1 MGDPKIS
8 LMIYGTRLST
18 SGWEPLVMLNNP
30 PFPPLANMGVAGV
43 GENPTYYTFRIDQ
56 NYTQYTLVYN
66 PKYIKAHAA
75 QRAGALKVSISI
87 PKGYILDGG
96 PSPYNVFIDIQRA
109 LETYALNP
117 IVGKAGAFEFKATFP
132 ADDVFTR
139 VLDSFRLVETKMP
152 HRPMSSVSG
161 EVGMI
166 IADEAL
172 EDILFKDIQ
181 YPEFS
186 PYKEIAV
193 VRFGE
198 SDNIIKNLDVPRK
211 PKYEIIVNKSNATS
225 RFKSYNYGYNDSIVI
240 DTVRYYGYDERAY
253 EGQLIEFTINEAL
266 NGKYSHLLR
275 VDKERECIEVTINTP
290 KKRKEAY
297 KIVLEG
303 INKPDVFNN
312 LRAYVN
318 GLARPLT
325 SLNTIELI
333 GEELLRSSIDVK
345 IEGKKYLIN
354 GKISINGKNIIV
366 PIKEVPKPKEEKI
379 NRGWGDF
386 YESSDTYGDRSK
398 KTEVIEFKLIL
409 EDSNDIADDRRPY
422 RVRFY
427 NNDIS
432 FSINCQFSRLKGGK
446 GYYTEIIIPSAWAN
460 YYKVA
465 LRTDRA
471 KTSSNQHCGYN
482 ISPNTKEIRI
492 TKDDT
497 DKLSWRD
504 KMSKSTK
511 SLLHA
516 TICLIVLA
524 IVAFASIWINNKYFQ
539 NGKVNSD
546 STRVEQTDE
555 FFGNK
560 YTDELTPQI
569 NSFISKLQDE
579 AVSFEEIRDI
589 KSWLD
594 QNLSKLDNNNGG
606 IQLKEKVD
614 AYMSLISVV
623 ETNANRKV
631 DKIKGIAVNIKN
643 KIEPVHWE
651 YVSNVWITINRDGSK
666 RNILDPERTKV
677 DAVLKEGTIYKSFR
691 DIPSSFDIINV
702 PSNNTPANNGANRNN
717 GNGNRQQHDNSTSND
732 EGEARW

>member
-18 SGWEPLVMLNNP
+18 SGWEPLIMLNNP

-87 PKGYILDGG
+87 PKGYKLDGD

-132 ADDVFTR
+132 ADDVFIR

-166 IADEAL
+166 IADENL

-198 SDNIIKNLDVPRK
+198 SDNIIKNLEIPRK
-211 PKYEIIVNKSNATS
+211 AKYEIIVNKSNSTS

-240 DTVRYYGYDERAY
+240 DTLRYYGYNERAY
-253 EGQLIEFTINEAL
+253 EGQHIKFTINEAL

-275 VDKERECIEVTINTP
+275 VDKERECIEVTINP
-290 KKRKEAY
+290 PQKRKEAY

-318 GLARPLT
+318 GIARPLT
-325 SLNTIELI
+325 SSNTIELI
-333 GEELLRSSIDVK
+333 GEELLGYSIDVK
-345 IEGKKYLIN
+345 IEGKKYMIN
-354 GKISINGKNIIV
+354 GKISINGKNIVV
-366 PIKEVPKPKEEKI
+366 PIKEVTKPKDE
-379 NRGWGDF
+379 
-386 YESSDTYGDRSK
+386 TYGDRSK
-398 KTEVIEFKLIL
+398 KTEIIEFNLIL
-409 EDSNDIADDRRPY
+409 EDSNDIADDKRPY

-427 NNDIS
+427 NNEIS
-432 FSINCQFSRLKGGK
+432 FSINCLFNRLKGGK
-446 GYYTEIIIPSAWAN
+446 GYFTEIIIPSAWAD

-465 LRTDRA
+465 LRTDSA
-471 KTSSNQHCGYN
+471 KTSSNQHRSYN
-482 ISPNTKEIRI
+482 IAPNTKEIRI

-497 DKLSWRD
+497 EKLSWRD

-511 SLLHA
+511 SLLQA
-516 TICLIVLA
+516 MICLIVLA
-524 IVAFASIWINNKYFQ
+524 IVAYASIWINNKYFQ

-546 STRVEQTDE
+546 STQVEIAE
-555 FFGNK
+555 EISGNE

-569 NSFISKLQDE
+569 NTFISKLQDE
-579 AVSFEEIRDI
+579 AVSFDEIRNI
-589 KSWLD
+589 KSWID
-594 QNLSKLDNNNGG
+594 QNLSQLDNNNGG

-631 DKIKGIAVNIKN
+631 DKIKEIAANVKN
-643 KIEPVHWE
+643 KIEPMHWE
-651 YVSNVWITINRDGSK
+651 YIKNVWITINSDGSQ

-677 DAVLKEGTIYKSFR
+677 DAVLKEEAIYKSFR
-691 DIPSSFDIINV
+691 DIPSSYDIIKIS
-702 PSNNTPANNGANRNN
+702 SNNTSANSRANRNN
-717 GNGNRQQHDNSTSND
+717 GNLGIQQNNNSTSNN
-732 EGEARW
+732 EGEVRW